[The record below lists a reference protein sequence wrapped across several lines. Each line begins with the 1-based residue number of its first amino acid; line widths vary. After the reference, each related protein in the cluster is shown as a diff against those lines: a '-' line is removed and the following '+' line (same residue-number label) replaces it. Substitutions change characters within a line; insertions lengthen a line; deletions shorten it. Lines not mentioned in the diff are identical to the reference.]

1 MCMAHIF
8 LQGRRK
14 QSIFGWANNLQ
25 KICTRQL
32 ILYNLSPFKRTRWDN
47 AKHAHLAPT
56 SLQALIVAKF
66 ASLSCHPAYF
76 TKECSIGWAKQ
87 NKAIENIRLQLN
99 QIIQMKDTSKVCP
112 KKSRLTNCRF
122 TTISSQI
129 SAIYM
134 NIFHKTKVQTVIL
147 RC

>member
-1 MCMAHIF
+1 MQIESPVMCMAHIF
-8 LQGRRK
+8 FQGRRK

-47 AKHAHLAPT
+47 AQHAHLAPT

-66 ASLSCHPAYF
+66 ASLLCHPAYF
-76 TKECSIGWAKQ
+76 TKVCSIGLAEQ

-112 KKSRLTNCRF
+112 KKKQTDKLPFYNYFQPNFRHLHEYL
-122 TTISSQI
+122 SQ
-129 SAIYM
+129 
-134 NIFHKTKVQTVIL
+134 N
-147 RC
+147 